1 MNDLLELS
9 ENNLQK
15 AHKIIDELKI
25 FQTWNDLDSACHLVG
40 SVKTG
45 LILHHRDIDFH
56 VYSNDFSIDKSFA
69 AIAAISNNAKIREAA
84 YKNLLDAEDMCLEWH
99 LQYEESPEEI
109 WTIDIIHIK
118 NESPYAGMVE
128 RVTDSINRV
137 LTNDLRDKILQLKD
151 DCYQQNTKVMGIEIY
166 EAVIEHQI
174 YDFDN
179 LMEWKNK
186 RAKSDISLWEPKVN

>member
-25 FQTWNDLDSACHLVG
+25 FQNWNDLDSACHLVG

-137 LTNDLRDKILQLKD
+137 LTNDLRDKILKLKD
-151 DCYQQNTKVMGIEIY
+151 ECHQHNARVMGIEIY
-166 EAVIEHQI
+166 EAVIEHHI
-174 YDFDN
+174 HT
-179 LMEWKNK
+179 LEGLTEWKNK